1 MGGFGRGLFSYTD
14 ELGLSQRCVAE
25 FSGSWSRGFRH
36 GWASARPSCGR
47 RRDGCGGFYSSA
59 TTIGLLPGGFA
70 AARRPLGQQGG
81 DDHEVVGEHRGA
93 NEHRKALGA
102 FGAATLHAATAHQH
116 RDATLD
122 AGAKALALLELRR
135 PFVGLALRRFGA
147 ATLRNAYRLDGAV
160 HAGGHVL
167 LAEEAAIGAIKVRRT
182 AEGAAMEPERR
193 RHVNFVGRVSL
204 QYLILGN
211 QASGAFG

>member
-1 MGGFGRGLFSYTD
+1 MSDLGPYCIPGADPCSRWIPRLVSVAKWVDLGRGLFSYTD

-160 HAGGHVL
+160 HAGRHVL
-167 LAEEAAIGAIKVRRT
+167 LAEEAAIGVARRN
-182 AEGAAMEPERR
+182 ARRWSLSDGAT
-193 RHVNFVGRVSL
+193 
-204 QYLILGN
+204 
-211 QASGAFG
+211 